1 MIHDTPKLPLTAQV
15 RKIIDD
21 LDRLR
26 PQIEAALDYADGTHD
41 FDDVVVMVMQGK
53 LRLWAMPKSVMLTE
67 IVDFPRERHYHM
79 FLGGGDLEE
88 ILAMHPQV
96 EKAALDAGCVKL
108 SVTGRRGW
116 VKALIPHGWEE
127 KHTTV
132 HKNLIEGQ

>member
-1 MIHDTPKLPLTAQV
+1 
-15 RKIIDD
+15 
-21 LDRLR
+21 
-26 PQIEAALDYADGTHD
+26 
-41 FDDVVVMVMQGK
+41 
-53 LRLWAMPKSVMLTE
+53 MPKSVMLTE

>member
-1 MIHDTPKLPLTAQV
+1 MIHDTPQLPITAQV
-15 RKIIDD
+15 RQVIDD

-26 PQIEAALDYADGTHD
+26 PQIEAALEYADGTHN

-53 LRLWAMPKSVMLTE
+53 LRMWAMPNSVMLTE

-116 VKALIPHGWEE
+116 VKALLPHGWEE

-132 HKNLIEGQ
+132 HKTLNKGQ